1 MTRLPIIWRLVLA
14 AAATLAAFGLFMTI
28 PNSVLTCWITAAP
41 IAVVAAWR
49 TPAIDLSTA
58 PGSVG
63 RVADR
68 LAGDHLGA
76 VLVGRGSRLPV
87 LVGAIVVGLVAGGL
101 IVALSP
107 VIPGW
112 LTTILATALVH
123 VGRTKVL
130 ARLGVMPPV
139 PGPLMT
145 AIAAES
151 TTVHRVLA
159 GKASTAGLA
168 AGGLLRGVLASVVRS
183 IGLAVVASLAVG
195 WGVIA
200 LYAII
205 AVILIA
211 PRLIRDTAARIV
223 RA

>member
-14 AAATLAAFGLFMTI
+14 AAATLAAFAAFMTI
-28 PNSVLTCWITAAP
+28 PNGILTWWITAAP
-41 IAVVAAWR
+41 IAFVAAWR
-49 TPAIDLSTA
+49 TPSIDLSTV

-68 LAGDHLGA
+68 LTGDRLGA

-112 LTTILATALVH
+112 FTTIIAIALVH
-123 VGRTKVL
+123 VGRATAL
-130 ARLGVMPPV
+130 ARLGIMTPA

-159 GKASTAGLA
+159 GATSSAGLA
-168 AGGLLRGVLASVVRS
+168 MGGLLRGVLASIVRS
-183 IGLAVVASLAVG
+183 IGLAIVASLAVG

-205 AVILIA
+205 AAVLIA
-211 PRLIRDTAARIV
+211 PGLIRDTAARIV